1 MKESLF
7 TATWSRLS
15 KTLKDDGDVYR
26 FICRLV
32 DASKIGCES
41 NNRGLL
47 VFKPAL
53 EAAESDTASPE
64 PDYGSEGGATV
75 MLLETGMTASVA
87 VAADMAD
94 LWEGSGIRGRM
105 ARVPVVFTA
114 PRD

>member
-7 TATWSRLS
+7 TATWPRLS

-41 NNRGLL
+41 NYRGLL
-47 VFKPAL
+47 VFRPAL
-53 EAAESDTASPE
+53 EAAEADTASPE

-75 MLLETGMTASVA
+75 LLLEPGMTASVA
-87 VAADMAD
+87 EAADTAD
-94 LWEGSGIRGRM
+94 L
-105 ARVPVVFTA
+105 
-114 PRD
+114 